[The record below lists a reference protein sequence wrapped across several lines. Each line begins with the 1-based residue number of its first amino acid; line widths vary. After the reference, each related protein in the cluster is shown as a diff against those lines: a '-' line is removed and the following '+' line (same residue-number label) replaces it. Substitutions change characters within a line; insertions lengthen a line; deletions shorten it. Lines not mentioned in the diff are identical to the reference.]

1 MRLQYYVVDAF
12 VGAGLKG
19 NPAGVCVLNKWL
31 PDERLQEIAS
41 ENNLSETAFL
51 VKAGNAFDLRWFTPA
66 VEVDLCGHATLA
78 SGCVVFNYLHP
89 ALERVQ
95 FSTKSSILTVS
106 KDDEFLAMDFP
117 SRPPVL
123 ATDSPDI
130 VNGLGKEPLEVHAS
144 RDLLCLFKSEEEVR
158 SLTPN
163 TEILSRVENLG
174 VIATAPGN
182 NSDFVSR
189 FFAPR
194 AGIPEDPVTGSAHC
208 TLTPF
213 WSQRLGKTELH
224 ALQVSARG
232 GEIYCTNYGER
243 VNLRGRARVFME
255 GEIIL

>member
-12 VGAGLKG
+12 IGEGLKG

-31 PDERLQEIAS
+31 PDEKLQEIAA

-51 VKAGNAFDLRWFTPA
+51 VKAGNAFDLRWFTPT

-78 SGCVVFNYLHP
+78 SGCVVFNYLQP

-106 KDDEFLAMDFP
+106 NEGEMLAMDFP

-123 ATDSPDI
+123 TNASPD
-130 VNGLGKEPLEVHAS
+130 VAKGLGKAPLEVHAS
-144 RDLLCLFKSEEEVR
+144 RDLLCLFRSEEDVR
-158 SLTPN
+158 AISPN
-163 TEILSRVENLG
+163 MQNLSRIENLG
-174 VIATAPGN
+174 IIATAPGKKV
-182 NSDFVSR
+182 DFVSR

-208 TLTPF
+208 TLAPF
-213 WSQRLGKTELH
+213 WGERLRKQELH
-224 ALQVSARG
+224 AIQVSQRG
-232 GEIYCTNYGER
+232 GEIFCTNHAER

-255 GEIIL
+255 GEIVL